1 MALSKTETDFRCNCR
16 MFTLPVNGPV
26 DSFETL
32 EESRKKR
39 KIFICLTGFNP
50 SSPLGIQALFCQR
63 LTRGF
68 PVDFRD

>member
-1 MALSKTETDFRCNCR
+1 MEFSKTETDFRCNCR
-16 MFTLPVNGPV
+16 MFTLLANGPV

-39 KIFICLTGFNP
+39 KIFLRLTDFSPP
-50 SSPLGIQALFCQR
+50 SPQGIQALFCQR

-68 PVDFRD
+68 PVEF